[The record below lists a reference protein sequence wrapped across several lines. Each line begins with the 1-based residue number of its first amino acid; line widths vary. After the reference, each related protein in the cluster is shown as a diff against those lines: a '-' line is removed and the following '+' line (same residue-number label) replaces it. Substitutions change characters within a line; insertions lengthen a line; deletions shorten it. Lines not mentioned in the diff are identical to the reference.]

1 MKQIVLILICLLPMG
16 VHAQF
21 DDVYFVPK
29 KRTTISSE
37 ESSEHVTTQTRLG
50 ESYGLRDEDEYNRR
64 PSSSSSYSYEDEEV
78 YTAESED
85 VYNNDEEDYRFSTRI
100 VRFHSPRRVVVSSPW
115 YWEVYSSGY
124 DSWTV
129 YDNGTYIDLYPSYDY
144 FYEPSWSFAFYS
156 GWWGFTLGSHWY
168 HHHHHHHWNHAWH
181 GPYVPHYGHDFSGG
195 HVHNRRPVFGNM
207 RTANGNIGRPF
218 GTSNS
223 SLRGTKNSSDERV
236 TTVKRGGSSSGVRA
250 TAVKRG
256 TSSSNERATTVK
268 RGGSSSDERVT
279 TVKRGSS
286 SKSSSTR
293 NVRRSSD
300 NDGKTYNRPSST
312 RSTSQSGSV
321 SRSSSRSDNRS
332 SVSRSSGGS
341 SRSSGVSSRGS
352 SSRGSS
358 SRGSSSRGGRR

>member
-195 HVHNRRPVFGNM
+195 HVHNRRPVFGDM

-223 SLRGTKNSSDERV
+223 SLRGTKN
-236 TTVKRGGSSSGVRA
+236 
-250 TAVKRG
+250 
-256 TSSSNERATTVK
+256 
-268 RGGSSSDERVT
+268 SSDERVT

-358 SRGSSSRGGRR
+358 SRGGRR